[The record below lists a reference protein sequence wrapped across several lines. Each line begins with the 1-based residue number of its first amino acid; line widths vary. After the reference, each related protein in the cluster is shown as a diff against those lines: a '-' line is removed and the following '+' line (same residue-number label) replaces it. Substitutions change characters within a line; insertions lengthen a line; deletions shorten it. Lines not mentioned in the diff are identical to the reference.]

1 MPKALSKQV
10 QVPVKSAA
18 KPAAKK
24 TSVKTAPKAKT
35 SSKIKEDKISVVK
48 EKDTSAKV
56 LKADE
61 LLG

>member
-1 MPKALSKQV
+1 MPKT
-10 QVPVKSAA
+10 PVKSAA

-35 SSKIKEDKISVVK
+35 SSKIKEDKISPVK